1 MHHDHGVCSV
11 SPGQSHLLGE
21 ALSSWDDIFG
31 CWGQEHWEC
40 PIPKVL
46 CPATLMATYS
56 AHRGTSDYHN
66 YLMFKDG
73 FLGLKFFF
81 FKET

>member
-1 MHHDHGVCSV
+1 MIMAC
-11 SPGQSHLLGE
+11 
-21 ALSSWDDIFG
+21 ALSALDRVICLEKLSLGMTSLDAG
-31 CWGQEHWEC
+31 ARNTGAC

-73 FLGLKFFF
+73 SLGLKFFF